1 MKNACLFY
9 IITLHLKFWRYNY
22 VATSSFISCCF
33 TSAFTSADI
42 IFYNFLELHLTS
54 EKKYFCHEF
63 FFFNEFT
70 QIPSPPPPTHPING
84 QNPLSM
90 AKVFSWHS
98 LKRLQANNKLTN
110 AWMNR
115 PPPLATACDR
125 RRSILRTSSSKT
137 NSETSKNIKVTS
149 ESSQLTLVL
158 VDTSDGQLEMIH

>member
-1 MKNACLFY
+1 MPVLHHYIAFKVLKVQLCSYQFFHFLLFHISFY
-9 IITLHLKFWRYNY
+9 ISRYHFLQLFR
-22 VATSSFISCCF
+22 ASFNIW
-33 TSAFTSADI
+33 
-42 IFYNFLELHLTS
+42 
-54 EKKYFCHEF
+54 KKRFCHEF

-98 LKRLQANNKLTN
+98 LKRLQANNKLAN

-115 PPPLATACDR
+115 PPPPLATACDR
-125 RRSILRTSSSKT
+125 RRSILRPSSSKT